1 MQQRRPRSGL
11 VAGKVSAPPLITDAE
26 FAAAMQDLGPFEPA
40 PRLAAG
46 VSGGADSLAL
56 ALLAD
61 RWARHRGGSLLALIV
76 DHGLRTESRHEA
88 MLTRQR
94 VARMGI
100 PARLL
105 SIEGLARGPALAER
119 ARAARFAALEAACKD
134 AGILHLLLGH
144 HAADQ
149 AETLLMRSLSGSGPA
164 GMAAML
170 PFVELT
176 WLRMLRPLLAFP
188 PVRLRSTLTANG
200 LGWIEDPSNRDI
212 GATRPRLRLRRQ
224 DGDGTGSATAAL
236 VHAAAASGRRRAE
249 QAERLASGLSEHVVL
264 RPEGFALV
272 TGRSMAPDLLTA
284 LIQTLSGAKYPP
296 ASRSVA
302 ELAASPRPATL
313 GGVRLLPAG
322 RWGPGLLAVREAA
335 AMAAPVPALPNA
347 IWDGRFRLRADGKAY
362 AGAVVGAL
370 GEAASRLRWASPLPF
385 VVLQS
390 LPAVRFG
397 SRILAVPHLNFP
409 DCQARAR
416 WPLIFSPIRPATP
429 SGVSIWGC
437 INGGN
442 TLC

>member
-1 MQQRRPRSGL
+1 MSD
-11 VAGKVSAPPLITDAE
+11 PLPINDAE
-26 FAAAMQDLGPFEPA
+26 FATAMQDLGPFEPA

-46 VSGGADSLAL
+46 VSGGADSMAL
-56 ALLAD
+56 ALLTE
-61 RWARHRGGSLLALIV
+61 RWARDRGGSLLALIV
-76 DHGLRTESRHEA
+76 DHGLRSESHHEA
-88 MLTRQR
+88 TLICQR
-94 VARMGI
+94 LGAMGI
-100 PARLL
+100 PARLF
-105 SIEGLARGPALAER
+105 SIEGLARGAALAER
-119 ARAARFAALEAACKD
+119 ARAARFAALEAACKQ

-149 AETLLMRSLSGSGPA
+149 AETVLMRSLSGSGPA

-170 PFVELT
+170 PVVELT

-188 PVRLRSTLTANG
+188 PARLRSTLTANG
-200 LGWIEDPSNRDI
+200 LGWVEDPSNRDI
-212 GATRPRLRLRRQ
+212 GATRPRLRLLRQ
-224 DGDGTGSATAAL
+224 DGNGTGSATSAL
-236 VHAAAASGRRRAE
+236 VDAAAASAKRRVE
-249 QAERLASGLSEHVVL
+249 QAERIAAGLSEHVVL

-272 TGRSMAPDLLTA
+272 TGRPIAPDLLSA

-335 AMAAPVPALPNA
+335 AMATPVPALPDA
-347 IWDGRFRLRADGKAY
+347 IWDGRFRLRADAEVY

-370 GEAASRLRWASPLPF
+370 GEAASRLRRASPLPS

-416 WPLIFSPIRPATP
+416 WPLIFSPIRPAAP